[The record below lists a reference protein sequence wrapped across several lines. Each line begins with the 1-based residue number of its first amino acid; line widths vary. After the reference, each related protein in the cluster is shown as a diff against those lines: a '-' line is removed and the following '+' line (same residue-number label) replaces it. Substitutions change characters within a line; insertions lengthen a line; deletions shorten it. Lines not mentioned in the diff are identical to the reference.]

1 MRRREHVR
9 VEAHRVSRRFG
20 ALTALSGV
28 TFCIEPGRK
37 VALIGPNGSGK
48 STLNRILMGLL
59 SCDGEVRIDG
69 RSPFRERVSI
79 ARGLAYVPQTAPQ
92 LGARVDELVAAVTR
106 VRGIEPAAVKRVAA
120 ALELDLGEQGR
131 HPFRTLSGGIKQKFL
146 IALAFSAGASLLLLD
161 EPTGSLDA
169 HARGQFF
176 ELFGELDPRIT
187 LILCSHRLEEIRPL
201 VDHVLFLD
209 NGHLVYDGAAASF
222 LDRCTTSVLEV
233 WADAPAAH
241 VWLRSRG
248 FRPTAAGVW
257 VRNAT
262 HAEKL
267 RLLPELTAELGSSL
281 HNANARDLE
290 HLDLTVA
297 GGGGGRG

>member
-1 MRRREHVR
+1 VR
-9 VEAHRVSRRFG
+9 VEAHGVSRRFG
-20 ALTALSGV
+20 ALTALCDV
-28 TFCIEPGRK
+28 TFCIETGRR

-59 SCDGEVRIDG
+59 TCDGEVRIDG
-69 RSPFRERVSI
+69 HSPFRERVSI
-79 ARGLAYVPQTAPQ
+79 ARGLAYVPQAAPQ
-92 LGARVDELVAAVTR
+92 LGARVDELLAAVAR
-106 VRGIEPAAVKRVAA
+106 VRGIELAAIQRVAT
-120 ALELDLGEQGR
+120 ALELDLAAQGR

-146 IALAFSAGASLLLLD
+146 ITLAFSAGPSLLLLD

-169 HARGQFF
+169 RARGQFF
-176 ELFGELDPRIT
+176 ELFDELDARTT

-222 LDRCTTSVLEV
+222 LDRYTTSVLEV
-233 WADAPAAH
+233 WADGTAAH
-241 VWLRSRG
+241 VWLRSQG
-248 FRPTAAGVW
+248 FRPTPAGVW

-262 HAEKL
+262 HAEKMK
-267 RLLPELTAELGSSL
+267 LLPELAAELGSSL
-281 HNANARDLE
+281 RNVNARDLE

>member
-1 MRRREHVR
+1 MR
-9 VEAHRVSRRFG
+9 VEVHRVSKCFG
-20 ALTALSGV
+20 AVTALSEV

-59 SCDGEVRIDG
+59 ACDGEVRIDG
-69 RSPFRERVSI
+69 HSPFRDRVEI
-79 ARGLAYVPQTAPQ
+79 ARGLAYVPQAPPQ

-106 VRGIEPAAVKRVAA
+106 VRAIERTAVERVAA
-120 ALELDLGEQGR
+120 ALELNLREQGS
-131 HPFRTLSGGIKQKFL
+131 HPFRTLSGGMKQKLL
-146 IALAFSAGASLLLLD
+146 IALAFSAGASLLLFD

-169 HARGQFF
+169 RARERFF
-176 ELFGELDPRIT
+176 GLFDELDPRAT

-201 VDHVLFLD
+201 VDHVLFLED
-209 NGHLVYDGAAASF
+209 GHLVYDGAAASF
-222 LDRCTTSVLEV
+222 LDRCTVSVLEV
-233 WADAPAAH
+233 WADGGAAN
-241 VWLRSRG
+241 VFLRSRG

-262 HAEKL
+262 HGEKMK
-267 RLLPELTAELGSSL
+267 LLPELAAELGSSL
-281 HNANARDLE
+281 RNVNARDLE

-297 GGGGGRG
+297 RGGDAGG